1 MKYKNTGKFV
11 NLNLCLVLFSK
22 CISQHV
28 IGSHIRYD
36 NAGVNSARCTIYLTW
51 GFELSTKL
59 CVLKSQFL
67 SVLFWKPVR
76 VIIYYFSKHLPKS
89 LTVKTDCFVKLS
101 VYIVY
106 LYLFVISAILTHHIG
121 E

>member
-1 MKYKNTGKFV
+1 VLILQGVLYISHGGS
-11 NLNLCLVLFSK
+11 NLVQS
-22 CISQHV
+22 
-28 IGSHIRYD
+28 
-36 NAGVNSARCTIYLTW
+36 
-51 GFELSTKL
+51 
-59 CVLKSQFL
+59 CVYSKSQFL
-67 SVLFWKPVR
+67 SVLLWKPVR

-106 LYLFVISAILTHHIG
+106 LYLFVISAIITHHIG